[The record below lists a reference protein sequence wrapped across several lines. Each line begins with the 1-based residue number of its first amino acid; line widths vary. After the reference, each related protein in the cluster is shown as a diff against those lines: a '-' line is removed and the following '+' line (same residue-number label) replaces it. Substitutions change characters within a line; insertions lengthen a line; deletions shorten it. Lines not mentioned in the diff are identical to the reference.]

1 MTYRLVTKGFIK
13 YEICNSEIQFKNI
26 SSQFQNIPY
35 LVDERSQDD
44 CTGALAHE

>member
-1 MTYRLVTKGFIK
+1 MTYRLVTKGFVK
-13 YEICNSEIQFKNI
+13 YDICNSEIHFKNI

-44 CTGALAHE
+44 FMGVLALE